1 LATRGAP
8 TPVALSGSGDG
19 WEVPFLKK
27 SKTTVIAQIS
37 GTLAHKLPGEV
48 IVDVGGV
55 GYQIFIPLNVFYRLP
70 EVGGTVSL
78 YIHTHLREDA
88 LQLFGFRAAEEK
100 QVFLLLNSVSGIGP
114 KLAVNILSGI
124 PAEELVEAVKDGD
137 QLRLVSIPGVGKKLA
152 ERMIVELRDKFTT
165 LQSRPSIAQSNDSQ
179 LVQDAVSALV
189 NLGYRKAEVEKN
201 VRDMIQTGQRTL
213 EELIKDVLRRMSR

>member
-1 LATRGAP
+1 
-8 TPVALSGSGDG
+8 
-19 WEVPFLKK
+19 
-27 SKTTVIAQIS
+27 VIAQIR

-55 GYQIFIPLNVFYRLP
+55 GYQVFIPLNVFYRLP
-70 EVGGTVSL
+70 DIGEPVSL

-88 LQLFGFRAAEEK
+88 LQLFGFEAAEEK

-124 PAEELVEAVKDGD
+124 PADELVRAVKEGD
-137 QLRLVSIPGVGKKLA
+137 QPRLISIPGVGRKLA

-165 LQSRPSIAQSNDSQ
+165 LQSRPSEVVARSDDSQ
-179 LVQDAVSALV
+179 LTSDAVSALV

-201 VRDMIQTGQRTL
+201 VRDMIQTGKRTL
-213 EELIKDVLRRMSR
+213 EEVLKEVLRKMSR